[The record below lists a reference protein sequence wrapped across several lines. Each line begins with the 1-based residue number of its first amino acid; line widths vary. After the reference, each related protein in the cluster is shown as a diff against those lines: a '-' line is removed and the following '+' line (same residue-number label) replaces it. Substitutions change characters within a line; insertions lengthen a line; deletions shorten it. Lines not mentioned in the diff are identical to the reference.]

1 MHIKHKYLLFGLFGI
16 EKTVFSANM
25 LSSFCRNCSLY
36 INLILYHL
44 PVDGSTYLILRKE
57 SLYNNN
63 TVAPNIQVSFCV
75 CVCMYVCVYVP
86 ISAPQIPRQNPKFLF
101 LKLSLFGIGSK
112 YLPYSTWILIHIFMS
127 WNQKIIPYMMS
138 DEKNKI
144 RVY

>member
-63 TVAPNIQVSFCV
+63 TVVPNIQVSFCV
-75 CVCMYVCVYVP
+75 CVCVYVCVCVCSYKC
-86 ISAPQIPRQNPKFLF
+86 APNPKT
-101 LKLSLFGIGSK
+101 KSQ
-112 YLPYSTWILIHIFMS
+112 ILIS
-127 WNQKIIPYMMS
+127 KIVFVWY
-138 DEKNKI
+138 
-144 RVY
+144 RF

>member
-1 MHIKHKYLLFGLFGI
+1 MHIKHKYLLFGLLRI

-25 LSSFCRNCSLY
+25 LSSFCRNCSLH
-36 INLILYHL
+36 IKLILYHL
-44 PVDGSTYLILRKE
+44 PVDGSTYSILRKE
-57 SLYNNN
+57 SWYNN

-75 CVCMYVCVYVP
+75 CVCVCVP
-86 ISAPQIPRQNPKFLF
+86 ISVPQIPRQNPKFLF